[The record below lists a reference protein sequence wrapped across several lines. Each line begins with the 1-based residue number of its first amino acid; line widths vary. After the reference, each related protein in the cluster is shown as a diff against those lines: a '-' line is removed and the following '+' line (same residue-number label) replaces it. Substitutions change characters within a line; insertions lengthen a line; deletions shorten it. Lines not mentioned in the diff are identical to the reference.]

1 MFLLYELYRGE
12 PNGMN
17 PFNSFF
23 LELLQPS
30 YEDDRVAQGLPVGH
44 TPSPTER
51 SFLLHLLTPQTF
63 RDLSKK
69 TPGGL
74 ANSDIS
80 SLSQHTIDP
89 SAVVQSLHDSLEG
102 IDSRN
107 KTGTSTILADPDT
120 STTSFP
126 DVTIAAPTAENLL
139 CVGDPWLE
147 QPFEPG
153 FIRPLPPL
161 HACNNEVVW
170 LNPTDSQ
177 YSIQWDT
184 MMIATGTDEIKK
196 LFSRACRETLTV
208 QEQQTL
214 ITQLEVDPKLIH
226 QDIGL
231 TPSKLPQLVEKN
243 PTVAIEALLKLTT
256 SSQISEYFA
265 ALVNMEMTLHS
276 MEVVNR
282 LTQHIDLPNEFLRLY
297 INNCIQ
303 RCREVQDKG
312 LQSRL
317 VRLVCVFFQ
326 SLIRNKIINVQD
338 ESLEIQAFCLE
349 YSKIKEATA
358 LYRLLKQLDG
368 EGTK

>member
-1 MFLLYELYRGE
+1 
-12 PNGMN
+12 MN

-184 MMIATGTDEIKK
+184 MMIATGTDGGCGQGCGHSSFVLEIKK

-208 QEQQTL
+208 QEQQVGVVDDL
-214 ITQLEVDPKLIH
+214 IV
-226 QDIGL
+226 
-231 TPSKLPQLVEKN
+231 
-243 PTVAIEALLKLTT
+243 
-256 SSQISEYFA
+256 
-265 ALVNMEMTLHS
+265 M
-276 MEVVNR
+276 
-282 LTQHIDLPNEFLRLY
+282 
-297 INNCIQ
+297 
-303 RCREVQDKG
+303 
-312 LQSRL
+312 
-317 VRLVCVFFQ
+317 
-326 SLIRNKIINVQD
+326 
-338 ESLEIQAFCLE
+338 
-349 YSKIKEATA
+349 AT
-358 LYRLLKQLDG
+358 
-368 EGTK
+368 